1 MLTCCYE
8 ELCWHRRWHGNVIG
22 GILEYA
28 HNAALAHPSIGV
40 TSVFA
45 GNAVISS
52 MNLVFKT
59 GVSSDPAQAGSIPV
73 RLRNYINVFSLLT
86 GMPVDDTWHPPN
98 GNGTRSCPRF
108 WSPVLAGRAAVH
120 LRQQSSKRPDDSLSS
135 LR

>member
-8 ELCWHRRWHGNVIG
+8 ESCWHRRWHGNVIG

-45 GNAVISS
+45 GNAVIGS

-59 GVSSDPAQAGSIPV
+59 GEAGG
-73 RLRNYINVFSLLT
+73 R
-86 GMPVDDTWHPPN
+86 
-98 GNGTRSCPRF
+98 
-108 WSPVLAGRAAVH
+108 LAGLISAR
-120 LRQQSSKRPDDSLSS
+120 LSV
-135 LR
+135 LTRWP

>member
-8 ELCWHRRWHGNVIG
+8 ESCWHRRWHGNVIG

-45 GNAVISS
+45 GNAVIGS

-59 GVSSDPAQAGSIPV
+59 GVSSVPAQAGSIPV
-73 RLRNYINVFSLLT
+73 RLRYRL
-86 GMPVDDTWHPPN
+86 
-98 GNGTRSCPRF
+98 
-108 WSPVLAGRAAVH
+108 
-120 LRQQSSKRPDDSLSS
+120 
-135 LR
+135 